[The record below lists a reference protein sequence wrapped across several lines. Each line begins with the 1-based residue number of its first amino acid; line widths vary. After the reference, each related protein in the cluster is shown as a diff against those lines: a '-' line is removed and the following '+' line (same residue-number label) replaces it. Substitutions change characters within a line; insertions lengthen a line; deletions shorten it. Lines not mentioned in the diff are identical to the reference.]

1 MNISMGRKIKELRR
15 KRGLSQKELANHLG
29 VSFQTISKWE
39 NDVAMPDVSL
49 IPVIAYFFDV
59 STDELFD

>member
-15 KRGLSQKELANHLG
+15 KRGLSQKELANYLG

-39 NDVAMPDVSL
+39 NDVLMPYILMV
-49 IPVIAYFFDV
+49 PVIAYFFNV
-59 STDELFD
+59 RN

>member
-15 KRGLSQKELANHLG
+15 KRGLSQKELANYLG

-39 NDVAMPDVSL
+39 NDVVMPDILMV
-49 IPVIAYFFDV
+49 PVIAYFFNV
-59 STDELFD
+59 RN